1 MNEGI
6 RGLIEQ
12 VPVLSADESVGKA
25 LERLFRG
32 PIPFAL
38 VRLEGRW
45 RYVTAATL
53 AGVPWTRALM
63 DTGLPEAVEVPPDLP
78 IEEALKVLEREG
90 REALVVV
97 EGGRPLGVLRRSNVL
112 RHLLD
117 QARKTRETA
126 EELAAVFKTSPLP
139 ILLVDRKLR
148 VLEMNEVLSE
158 YTGVAFEQAVG
169 RPGGEV
175 LGCVHAEEGPRGCGF
190 APACRECGFRRA
202 VLATFRTGRP
212 HRDVEAAVPIRRG
225 GEVRELYLLV
235 NTAPLARGE
244 EGAVVVA
251 LQDITER
258 RQLLQ
263 KLQEL
268 NESLE
273 RRVQERTFEL
283 QVLYELA
290 DQIGH
295 TLNYGDLFRLVL
307 QYLHRILPYDV
318 AGSLF
323 VMEDVK
329 QMFIK
334 KARPLAEEIVVEI
347 KRIMLEGFEKAG
359 GMRLRPEEVGEVVFE
374 ALDYRADAPPLP
386 SLGSTLLVPL
396 AVGGRTIGLVFAGAE
411 AEEAFRRERRHVLY
425 ALVQQAAISVQR
437 LQALL
442 LAEQT
447 RLEAAIE
454 DMREGVVILDG
465 ERFITVANSRAREFL
480 PLLTKAR
487 LGGERPMRQL
497 GGMGLEAILEIT
509 RGGRHQE
516 VVVPGPP
523 ERTFEITAS
532 PFGRGREGLGGTVVV
547 IRDVT
552 EEREA
557 RRREAQQERL
567 AAIGQMAGGI
577 AHDFNNILSA
587 MMGYAEIALMRAGS
601 DSQLREY
608 LKTIITQGRRAADL
622 IRRVLDFSRRSVSEP
637 RALDLLSFLKEAM
650 KLLKR
655 TIPERIDLRFTAEP
669 GRYMVHVDPTQIQ
682 QIVMN
687 LAINARDAMPEGG
700 KLEVR
705 LEKVNLGEEARLW
718 DPDMVPGPYIRM
730 TVKDTGVGMP
740 PEVLDKAF
748 EPFFTTKG
756 PGEGTG
762 LGLSQVYGIVK
773 QHGGYVSIESEVGKG
788 TSVHVYLPELVR
800 EVTPEAEA
808 KEAVPT
814 GTETVLVVEDEGAV
828 RDALRMMLGGLGYRV
843 LTASDGEEGL
853 RVYRERRGE
862 VDLVL
867 LDMVMPKLDG
877 RRLYREVRKL
887 DPGAKVLVLSGYSPG
902 EEVQELLAE
911 GAMGFVQK
919 PVVLNELAQKVRE
932 ALDRPGPID
941 PDLRRKEGLCGLR
954 C

>member
-1 MNEGI
+1 VSEGI
-6 RGLIEQ
+6 RELIEQ
-12 VPVLSADESVGKA
+12 VPVLSADESVGEA
-25 LERLFRG
+25 LGRLFQG

-45 RYVTAATL
+45 RYVTAAAL

-78 IEEALKVLEREG
+78 IEEALEVLEREG

-97 EGGRPLGVLRRSNVL
+97 EGGRPLGILRRSKVL

-117 QARKTRETA
+117 QARKARETA
-126 EELAAVFKTSPLP
+126 EELAAVFRTSPLP

-158 YTGVAFEQAVG
+158 CMGVAFEQAIG

-175 LGCVHAEEGPRGCGF
+175 LGCVHAEEDPRGCGF
-190 APACRECGFRRA
+190 APACRECGVRRA

-212 HRDVEAAVPIRRG
+212 HRDVEAAVPVRRG

-235 NTAPLARGE
+235 NTAPLAREE

-263 KLQEL
+263 ELQEL
-268 NESLE
+268 SESLE

-290 DQIGH
+290 QQIGH
-295 TLNYGDLFRLVL
+295 TLTYSDLFRLIL

-318 AGSLF
+318 AGSLL
-323 VMEDVK
+323 VTGEIREL
-329 QMFIK
+329 FIK
-334 KARPLAEEIVVEI
+334 KVRPIVEEIVEEV
-347 KRIMLEGFEKAG
+347 KRLMLKEFEKVG
-359 GMRLRPEEVGEVVFE
+359 GIKLRPEEVRAVVFE
-374 ALDYRADAPPLP
+374 APDYRADAQPL
-386 SLGSTLLVPL
+386 SHFGSKLFVPL
-396 AVGGRTIGLVFAGAE
+396 MVNNKTIGLVFAGAE
-411 AEEAFRRERRHVLY
+411 ADGAFREERKHVLY
-425 ALVQQAAISVQR
+425 ALIQQAAISVQR

-442 LAEQT
+442 VAEQT

-454 DMREGVVILDG
+454 GMREGVIILDR
-465 ERFITVANSRAREFL
+465 ERFITVVNSRAREFL
-480 PLLTKAR
+480 PLLTKAKLGEER
-487 LGGERPMRQL
+487 LVGQL
-497 GGMGLEAILEIT
+497 GGVDLEAILEVT
-509 RGGRHQE
+509 KEGRHQE

-523 ERTFEITAS
+523 ERVFEITAS
-532 PFGRGREGLGGTVVV
+532 PFGHGEGSPGGTVVV

-622 IRRVLDFSRRSVSEP
+622 IRRVLDFSRQSISEP
-637 RALDLLSFLKEAM
+637 RPMDLFPFLKEAV
-650 KLLKR
+650 KLLER
-655 TIPERIDLRFTAEP
+655 TIPEYIDLSFTAEP
-669 GRYMVHVDPTQIQ
+669 GYYMVYADPTQIQ
-682 QIVMN
+682 QVVMN
-687 LAINARDAMPEGG
+687 LAINARDAMPEEGRLEIRMEKVTLG
-700 KLEVR
+700 DEVR
-705 LEKVNLGEEARLW
+705 SW
-718 DPDMVPGPYIRM
+718 DPDLSPGPYIHLVVR
-730 TVKDTGVGMP
+730 DTGMGMP
-740 PEVLDKAF
+740 PEVLERVF

-756 PGEGTG
+756 PDKGTG

-773 QHGGYVSIESEVGKG
+773 QHGGHISIESEVGKG
-788 TSVHVYLPELVR
+788 TSVHVYLPELVQ

-808 KEAVPT
+808 KGAVPT
-814 GTETVLVVEDEGAV
+814 GTETVLVVEDERAV
-828 RDALRMMLGGLGYRV
+828 RESLRGMLEGLGYRV

-853 RVYRERRGE
+853 QVYRERRGE

-877 RRLYREVRKL
+877 RGLYREVRKL

-902 EEVQELLAE
+902 REVQELLAE

-919 PVVLNELAQKVRE
+919 PVALDELAQKVRE
-932 ALDRPGPID
+932 ALDKG
-941 PDLRRKEGLCGLR
+941 RRSRKDGGDR
-954 C
+954 